1 MQQTQQATQ
10 IQTHYRSASCRWLAV
25 ASRTSSRATWQGGWK
40 VWRHARVHTAW
51 SSRSQSPHMMRM
63 TCSSLSLAM
72 SSKNGLPPP
81 PDCRKLKL
89 KSLPVPIAL
98 RSQPQQSEITVGKVK

>member
-1 MQQTQQATQ
+1 M
-10 IQTHYRSASCRWLAV
+10 
-25 ASRTSSRATWQGGWK
+25 
-40 VWRHARVHTAW
+40 HTAW

-72 SSKNGLPPP
+72 SFKNGLPPP

-98 RSQPQQSEITVGKVK
+98 RSQPQQSESTVGKVK